1 MSKRRGLGKGL
12 QALIPVP
19 AKGDADN
26 EGIKEICIDEVKPSG
41 RQARKIFNEEKLA
54 ELATSIKKHGV
65 IQPVV
70 VRPLKES
77 GYELIAGERRWRAC
91 KILGYKKIPAIV
103 KEYMDMEAA
112 AVSLIENVQRED
124 LNPLEEALAYHYLI
138 NDHGLTQEE
147 VSKRVGKSRPFVA
160 NMIRLLGLPD
170 EIKEMLVGG
179 QLNAGHARALLVIRD
194 TGKQLAAAGKIA
206 GRQMSVRQAEKLAK
220 DIEGKKEAT
229 KKNKV
234 PRSQYIDQA
243 EAILKNFVDAKVRIK
258 RTDGGGGKLEIRFT
272 NEADLK
278 RIIDIFISDKLT
290 PERKT

>member
-19 AKGDADN
+19 AKSDADS
-26 EGIKEICIDEVKPSG
+26 EGIIEICIDEVRPSG
-41 RQARKIFNEEKLA
+41 RQARKIFNEVKLT
-54 ELATSIKKHGV
+54 ELAASIKKHGV
-65 IQPVV
+65 IQPVI

-91 KILGYKKIPAIV
+91 KILGYEKIPAIV

-112 AVSLIENVQRED
+112 TVSLIENVQRED

-147 VSKRVGKSRPFVA
+147 VSKRVGKSRPFIA

-170 EIKEMLVGG
+170 EIKEMLVDG
-179 QLNAGHARALLVIRD
+179 QLNTGHARALLAIRD

-206 GRQMSVRQAEKLAK
+206 GSQMSVRQAEKLVK
-220 DIEGKKEAT
+220 DLENKKEVI

-243 EAILKNFVDAKVRIK
+243 EAILKNFMDAKVKIK
-258 RTDGGGGKLEIRFT
+258 RSDSGGGRLEISFT

-278 RIIDIFISDKLT
+278 RIIDMFLSDKLK
-290 PERKT
+290 PE

>member
-19 AKGDADN
+19 AKSDADS
-26 EGIKEICIDEVKPSG
+26 EGIIEICIDEVRPSG
-41 RQARKIFNEEKLA
+41 RQARKIFNEVKLT
-54 ELATSIKKHGV
+54 ELAASIKKHGV
-65 IQPVV
+65 IQPVI

-91 KILGYKKIPAIV
+91 KILGYEKIPAIV

-112 AVSLIENVQRED
+112 TVSLIENVQRED

-170 EIKEMLVGG
+170 EIKEMLVDG
-179 QLNAGHARALLVIRD
+179 QLNTGHARALLAIRD

-206 GRQMSVRQAEKLAK
+206 GSQMSVRQAEKLVK
-220 DIEGKKEAT
+220 DLENKKEVI

-234 PRSQYIDQA
+234 PRSQYIEQA
-243 EAILKNFVDAKVRIK
+243 EAILKNFMDAKVKIK
-258 RTDGGGGKLEIRFT
+258 RSDSGGGRLEISFT

-278 RIIDIFISDKLT
+278 RIIDMFLSDKLK
-290 PERKT
+290 PE

>member
-19 AKGDADN
+19 AKSDADS
-26 EGIKEICIDEVKPSG
+26 EGIIEICIDEVRPSG
-41 RQARKIFNEEKLA
+41 RQARKIFNEVKLT

-65 IQPVV
+65 IQPVI

-91 KILGYKKIPAIV
+91 KILGYEKIPAIV

-112 AVSLIENVQRED
+112 TVSLIENVQRED

-170 EIKEMLVGG
+170 EIKEMLVDG
-179 QLNAGHARALLVIRD
+179 QLNTGHARALLAIRD

-206 GRQMSVRQAEKLAK
+206 GSQMSVRQAEKLVK
-220 DIEGKKEAT
+220 DLENKKEVI

-243 EAILKNFVDAKVRIK
+243 EAILKNFMDAKVKIK
-258 RTDGGGGKLEIRFT
+258 RSDSGGGRLEISFT

-278 RIIDIFISDKLT
+278 RIIDMFLSDKLK
-290 PERKT
+290 PE